1 MPNKT
6 FNVAGMT
13 CDHCVHA
20 VTQELSQIAGV
31 TSVNIAL
38 HPGELSPVAIT
49 LDNDISD
56 SDIVAAVEEAGY
68 TIVSA

>member
-6 FNVAGMT
+6 VNVAGMT

-20 VTQELSQIAGV
+20 VTEELSQIAGV
-31 TSVNIAL
+31 TSVNIDL
-38 HPGELSPVAIT
+38 HPGEVSPVAIDS
-49 LDNDISD
+49 DNDISD
-56 SDIVAAVEEAGY
+56 SDIAAAVEEAGY

>member
-6 FNVAGMT
+6 INVDGMT

-20 VTQELSQIAGV
+20 VTEEQSHIAGV
-31 TSVNIAL
+31 TSVNIDL
-38 HPGELSPVAIT
+38 HPGEVSPVAI
-49 LDNDISD
+49 DSDIDLSD
-56 SDIVAAVEEAGY
+56 SDIAAAVEEAGY